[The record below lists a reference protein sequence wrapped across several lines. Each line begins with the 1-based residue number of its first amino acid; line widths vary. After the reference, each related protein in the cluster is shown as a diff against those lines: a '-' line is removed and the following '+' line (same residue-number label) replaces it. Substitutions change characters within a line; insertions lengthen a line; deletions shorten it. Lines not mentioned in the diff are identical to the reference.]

1 MNMQPI
7 AILNSGLV
15 TSVGMTTDSSCAAIR
30 VGISNAQ
37 ETRFIGADGEWVM
50 GHKVTLEQPL
60 QGMTKLVKMAVMA
73 IRESLAEVPKN
84 QWKTIPLLL
93 CVAERE
99 RPGRLEFL
107 DDQLFNKV
115 QQELKVEFA
124 PGSSVIPYGRVS
136 VAMALQQARQFI
148 YSDEIPLVLIVA
160 SDSLLNWPTLSV
172 YVNDDRLLSNDNS
185 NGFIP
190 GEAGAAI
197 LVSKPDTTSQLCC
210 LGIGVATEKAHID
223 SEEPLRAD
231 GLTNAIAAALA
242 DASREMHELDF
253 RICDV
258 SGEQYYFK
266 EAALALSRSLRRSK
280 EDFDIWHPADCIGE
294 VGAAA
299 GVVMLIVANVAC
311 SKAYSKGINILAH
324 MASDPGLRV
333 AIVLHWRSH

>member
-1 MNMQPI
+1 MQPL
-7 AILNSGLV
+7 AIQNTGLV

-37 ETRFIGADGEWVM
+37 ETRFIGSDGEWIM

-60 QGMTKLVKMAVMA
+60 QEMTLLVKMAVMA
-73 IRESLAEVPKN
+73 IRESLAEVPKD
-84 QWKTIPLLL
+84 QWASIPLLL

-99 RPGRLEFL
+99 RPGRLEYL
-107 DDQLFNKV
+107 DDQLFSKV

-124 PGSSVIPYGRVS
+124 PGSSVIPHGRVS
-136 VAMALQQARQFI
+136 VAIALQHAQQLI
-148 YSDEIPLVLIVA
+148 YADAMPLVLIVA
-160 SDSLLNWPTLSV
+160 TDSLLSWPTLSV
-172 YVNDDRLLSNDNS
+172 YVNNDRLLDSENP

-190 GEAGAAI
+190 GEAGAALLI
-197 LVSKPDTTSQLCC
+197 SKPDATSQLRCVGV
-210 LGIGVATEKAHID
+210 GIATEKAHIH
-223 SEEPLRAD
+223 SEEPLRAN
-231 GLTNAIAAALA
+231 GLTNAIKAALI
-242 DASREMHELDF
+242 DASCEMHDLDF

-299 GVVMLIVANVAC
+299 GVAMIIIVNVA
-311 SKAYSKGINILAH
+311 SGKNYSKGGNILAH
-324 MASDPGLRV
+324 MASDPGQRV
-333 AIVLHWRSH
+333 AIVLRWRDH